1 MGTDPLT
8 LFFAACGI
16 ALALAALP
24 GTLELAL
31 LTFGSLIP
39 RRRKSPAEAAQSLR
53 LAVVVPAHNEAG
65 GIARC
70 VRSLLDCEQQ
80 DGGSFTVFVVADNCT
95 DETAAR
101 AAAAGAR
108 VLVRRNLTERGK
120 GYALDFAFQTVLAE
134 NFDAALIVDADTVV
148 EPNFLAVFRR
158 LFAEGADAA
167 QCGYLV
173 NNSDASLR
181 TRLMNVAL
189 CAFNVL
195 RPRSRDRW
203 GLSTGLLGNGFGLS
217 AATLRA
223 IPYDAVSVVEDL
235 EYHLRLVRAGRR
247 VRFAEGTTVRADMPT
262 GGRGAETQ
270 RARWE
275 GGRFRMLA
283 EIGPAL
289 LRDLARGRARML
301 EPLIDLLLLPL
312 AFHVTLLL
320 ATLVIPF
327 APTRIFAAAG
337 LGLVV
342 LHILAALLVGGGG
355 WKDLAAL
362 AAAPFYVAWKVMLI
376 PAVLRTARQNAEWVR
391 TEREQQP
398 EESSKPKGLEARG

>member
-1 MGTDPLT
+1 MATDPLSL
-8 LFFAACGI
+8 LFAIVGI

-31 LTFGSLIP
+31 LTFGSLLP
-39 RRRKSPAEAAQSLR
+39 LGRRRAAPPSKPLR
-53 LAVVVPAHNEAG
+53 IAVVVPAHNESA

-70 VRSLLDCEQQ
+70 VRSLLACDPAGNE
-80 DGGSFTVFVVADNCT
+80 FAVLVVADNCT
-95 DETAAR
+95 DDTAER

-108 VLVRRNLTERGK
+108 ALVRQNPVERGK

-134 NFDAALIVDADTVV
+134 KFDAALVVDADTVV
-148 EPNFLAVFRR
+148 EANFIAAFGRQ
-158 LFAEGADAA
+158 FAAGADAV
-167 QCGYLV
+167 QCRYLV
-173 NNSDASLR
+173 SNVDASIR

-203 GLSTGLLGNGFGLS
+203 GLSTGLFGNGFGLS
-217 AATLRA
+217 AETLRA

-247 VRFAEGTTVRADMPT
+247 VRFADETTVRADMPT
-262 GGRGAETQ
+262 GGRGAQTQ

-283 EIGPAL
+283 EVGPAL
-289 LRDLARGRARML
+289 LGDLARGRARML
-301 EPLIDLLLLPL
+301 EPLLDLLLLPL
-312 AFHVTLLL
+312 AFHVLLLL
-320 ATLVIPF
+320 AALVIPF

-337 LGLVV
+337 LALVG
-342 LHILAALLVGGGG
+342 LHILAALFVGGGG

-362 AAAPFYVAWKVMLI
+362 AAAPFYVAWKVMLL
-376 PAVLRTARQNAEWVR
+376 PAVLRTARQDAEWVR
-391 TEREQQP
+391 TEREP
-398 EESSKPKGLEARG
+398 RS

>member
-1 MGTDPLT
+1 MPTDTPALV
-8 LFFAACGI
+8 FAVCGI
-16 ALALAALP
+16 GLALAVLP
-24 GTLELAL
+24 GTLELAM
-31 LTFGSLIP
+31 LTFGSLLP
-39 RRRKSPAEAAQSLR
+39 ARRRKAGASARPLR
-53 LAVVVPAHNEAG
+53 IAVVVPAHNEAG

-70 VRSLLDCEQQ
+70 VRSLLACEP
-80 DGGSFTVFVVADNCT
+80 GANEFTVFVVADNC
-95 DETAAR
+95 DDDTAEQAR
-101 AAAAGAR
+101 TAGAR
-108 VLVRRNLTERGK
+108 VLTRRNPEARGK

-134 NFDAALIVDADTVV
+134 SFDAAVVVDADTVV
-148 EPNFLAVFRR
+148 EANFIAVFSR

-167 QCGYLV
+167 QCAYLV
-173 NNSDASLR
+173 NNAGASPR

-223 IPYDAVSVVEDL
+223 VPYDAVSVVEDL
-235 EYHLRLVRAGRR
+235 EYHLRLARAGRR
-247 VRFAEGTTVRADMPT
+247 VRFADGTTVRADMPT
-262 GGRGAETQ
+262 GERGAATQ

-283 EIGPAL
+283 EIGPSL
-289 LRDLARGRARML
+289 LGDLRRGRWRMI
-301 EPLIDLLLLPL
+301 EPLFDLLLLPL
-312 AFHVTLLL
+312 AFHALLLL
-320 ATLVIPF
+320 AALAIPF

-337 LGLVV
+337 LALVAV
-342 LHILAALLVGGGG
+342 HILAALVAGGGG

-376 PAVLRTARQNAEWVR
+376 PALLRTARTDAEWVR

-398 EESSKPKGLEARG
+398 NEVKQ